1 MPSSS
6 TDRVTLSPSW
16 TSSPASGVRHVRRYP
31 GGSDH
36 PGARRAVKS
45 VIEADGVLGELL
57 VQTMFRRRQALLLL
71 RSGLQLVGS
80 HYSPDTQRLRE
91 FAARNR
97 LAYSWI
103 DLDSDPV
110 GPALLRTLRLEVR
123 DTPVALLGGGSVLVN
138 PSNAGFATAADIA
151 AWARAQAQ
159 HRVTMLDALRD
170 RRGLT
175 GTKKGCDQDACGAWP
190 EPESVNGVVS

>member
-1 MPSSS
+1 
-6 TDRVTLSPSW
+6 
-16 TSSPASGVRHVRRYP
+16 
-31 GGSDH
+31 
-36 PGARRAVKS
+36 VKS

-71 RSGLQLVGS
+71 RSGLQLIGS
-80 HYSPDTQRLRE
+80 RYCPDTQRLRE

-138 PSNAGFATAADIA
+138 PSNAEFATAAGIA

-159 HRVTMLDALRD
+159 HRVTMLDALRG

-175 GTKKGCDQDACGAWP
+175 GTKKDCDQDACGAWP

>member
-1 MPSSS
+1 
-6 TDRVTLSPSW
+6 
-16 TSSPASGVRHVRRYP
+16 
-31 GGSDH
+31 
-36 PGARRAVKS
+36 
-45 VIEADGVLGELL
+45 
-57 VQTMFRRRQALLLL
+57 MFRRRQALLLL

-80 HYSPDTQRLRE
+80 RYSPDTQRLRE

-123 DTPVALLGGGSVLVN
+123 DTPVALLGGGSALVN
-138 PSNAGFATAADIA
+138 PSNAEFATAAGIA
-151 AWARAQAQ
+151 AWARAQAH
-159 HRVTMLDALRD
+159 HRVTLLDALCD
-170 RRGLT
+170 RLDLT
-175 GTKKGCDQDACGAWP
+175 GAKKGCDQDACGAWP

>member
-1 MPSSS
+1 
-6 TDRVTLSPSW
+6 
-16 TSSPASGVRHVRRYP
+16 
-31 GGSDH
+31 
-36 PGARRAVKS
+36 
-45 VIEADGVLGELL
+45 
-57 VQTMFRRRQALLLL
+57 MFRRRQALLLL

-80 HYSPDTQRLRE
+80 RYSPDTQRLRE

-138 PSNAGFATAADIA
+138 PFNAEFATAAGIA
-151 AWARAQAQ
+151 AWARAQATPS
-159 HRVTMLDALRD
+159 HAAGRAARPAGPDRCEEGLRPGHVWRVAGARIRILHVPAPAAGSITVRSGWGG
-170 RRGLT
+170 RR
-175 GTKKGCDQDACGAWP
+175 A
-190 EPESVNGVVS
+190 